1 MKRKGFTLIEL
12 LVVIAII
19 AVLVGLLVPAVQ
31 KVREAANR
39 MSCSNNLKQL
49 ALSMHNY
56 HDTHSFFPA
65 AMYDMVAQGN
75 PSGTNHSWR
84 AFTLDYIEQGNIGK
98 IYDRNQH
105 WFAPANLNAITTK
118 IKTFKC
124 ASAPEGTQV
133 NQVLKAGVRP
143 AMTFAGFLGKTDY
156 DTLNGVKAYTYA
168 ALYGLPYSGSADNA
182 RYDGL
187 TRSIM
192 QKNVPTTMGSITDG
206 TSNTLFITEGACR
219 PDVYINGK
227 LAFPY
232 NPVAGIGNNE
242 GVCWADSEGPFS
254 VDLSDANGNIPPKNV
269 LINTSI
275 FNKNMNVTNQN
286 EVYSFHS
293 DGANVSM
300 GDGSVRFLKSSL
312 SPSVFVAAVT
322 RAGGEVVN
330 LD

>member
-39 MSCSNNLKQL
+39 MSCSNNIKQL
-49 ALSMHNY
+49 ALSMHSY
-56 HDTHSFFPA
+56 HDTNNYFPA
-65 AMYDMVAQGN
+65 AMYDVVAPGN

-84 AFTLDYIEQGNIGK
+84 AFTLDYIEQGNVGK

-105 WFAPANLNAITTK
+105 WFAASNLNAITTK
-118 IKTFKC
+118 IKTFRC
-124 ASAPEGTQV
+124 PSSPEGTPV

-143 AMTFAGFLGKTDY
+143 AMVFGAFLGKTDY

-168 ALYGLPYSGSADNA
+168 ALYNLPYSGSADNA
-182 RYDGL
+182 RYDGI

-192 QKNVPTTMGSITDG
+192 QKNLPTNMANITDG

-219 PDVYINGK
+219 PDIYINAK
-227 LAFPY
+227 LTFAYSPA
-232 NPVAGIGNNE
+232 AGTGNNE

-254 VDLSDANGNIPPKNV
+254 VDLSDVNGNIPPKNV
-269 LINTSI
+269 KIDASV
-275 FNKNMNVTNQN
+275 FNRNMNVTNQN
-286 EVYSFHS
+286 EVYSFHN

-300 GDGSVRFLKSSL
+300 GDGSVRFLKGSL
-312 SPSVFVAAVT
+312 SPAVFVATVT

>member
-49 ALSMHNY
+49 GLAMHNY
-56 HDTHSFFPA
+56 HDTNGFFPA
-65 AMYDMVAQGN
+65 AMYDTVATGN

-84 AFTLDYIEQGNIGK
+84 AFTLDYIEQGNVGK

-105 WFAPANLNAITTK
+105 WFSPANQAAVATK
-118 IKTFKC
+118 IKTFRC
-124 ASAPEGTQV
+124 PSSPEGSTVIQV
-133 NQVLKAGVRP
+133 TPKGKRP
-143 AMTFAGFLGKTDY
+143 ALTFPAPLGKTDY
-156 DTLNGVKAYTYA
+156 DTLNGVKAFVYA
-168 ALYGLPYSGSADNA
+168 ALYNLPYNGKADNA

-192 QKNVPTTMGSITDG
+192 QKNMPTNIASISDGS
-206 TSNTLFITEGACR
+206 SNTMFIAEGASR
-219 PDVYINGK
+219 PDVYINGR

-232 NPVAGIGNNE
+232 NPANGTGNDE

-254 VDLSDANGNIPPKNV
+254 VDLCDANGNVAPKDVLTNV
-269 LINTSI
+269 SV
-275 FNKNMNVTNQN
+275 FNKIMNVTNLN

-293 DGANVSM
+293 DGANSCF

-312 SPSVFVAAVT
+312 SPAVFAATVT